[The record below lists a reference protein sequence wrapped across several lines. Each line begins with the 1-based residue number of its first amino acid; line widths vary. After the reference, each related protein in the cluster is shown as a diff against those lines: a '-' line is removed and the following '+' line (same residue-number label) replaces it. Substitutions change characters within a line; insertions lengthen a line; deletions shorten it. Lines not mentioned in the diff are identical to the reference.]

1 MELYEQALKVAVAA
15 HAGQVR
21 KHDDTPYVTHPIMVA
36 RMLENAGFSE
46 SIVAAAL
53 AHDVL
58 EDTTVTETEL
68 RGELGDEVV
77 DIVVAVSED
86 KTLPWEERKAAYVKK
101 VVEGNESVWA
111 VSVADK
117 IHNARDFI
125 QFHKTA
131 GADAWKVFNR
141 GKEKKIWFEK
151 LLHAELKN
159 VWSHPLMDE
168 YGRLI
173 YELEQLAD

>member
-36 RMLENAGFSE
+36 RMLEYAGFSE

-58 EDTTVTETEL
+58 EDTEVAEAQL
-68 RGELGDEVV
+68 RTQLGDEVV

-86 KTLPWEERKAAYVKK
+86 KVLPWEERKAAYVKQ
-101 VVEGNESVWA
+101 VVE
-111 VSVADK
+111 AD
-117 IHNARDFI
+117 
-125 QFHKTA
+125 
-131 GADAWKVFNR
+131 
-141 GKEKKIWFEK
+141 
-151 LLHAELKN
+151 
-159 VWSHPLMDE
+159 
-168 YGRLI
+168 
-173 YELEQLAD
+173 

>member
-1 MELYEQALKVAVAA
+1 MELYERTLKIAVTA

-36 RMLENAGFSE
+36 RMLERAGFSE
-46 SIVAAAL
+46 SIIAAAL

-58 EDTTVTETEL
+58 EDTEVTEAHL
-68 RGELGDEVV
+68 RMQLGDEVV

-86 KTLPWEERKAAYVKK
+86 KTLPWEERKAAYVKQ
-101 VVEGNESVWA
+101 VVEADESVWA

-125 QFHKTA
+125 QFHKSA

-151 LLHAELKN
+151 FLYGELKN

-168 YGRLI
+168 YARLI
-173 YELEQLAD
+173 SELEQLAD